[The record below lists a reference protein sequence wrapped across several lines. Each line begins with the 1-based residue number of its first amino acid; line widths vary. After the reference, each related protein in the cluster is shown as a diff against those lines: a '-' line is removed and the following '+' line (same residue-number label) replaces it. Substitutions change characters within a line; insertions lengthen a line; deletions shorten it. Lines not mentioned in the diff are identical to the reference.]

1 LNANVLFCRFY
12 FEFHLVYEQTQ
23 GQVIFLIT
31 DFEMCA
37 NDSRTVLQ
45 YAKVASHVK
54 LTKGNLAS
62 WPCVDSVFDE
72 HESSKIGPRCF

>member
-1 LNANVLFCRFY
+1 VLFCRFY

-23 GQVIFLIT
+23 GQVFFLII

-45 YAKVASHVK
+45 YAKVASK
-54 LTKGNLAS
+54 WLLM
-62 WPCVDSVFDE
+62 
-72 HESSKIGPRCF
+72 